1 MAREE
6 RAREADVGGA
16 KSVCRGWG
24 GRGFSAVAVDRVAV
38 SVLWRSLSRMRFAV
52 RSPSRD
58 QRTLYVTPASSRSL
72 TTTSRFHPDT
82 FKPDLGEARHNVRV
96 LNYLEIESRLD
107 RSGIGTST
115 DQQRAALARTD
126 VDVLTSP
133 WQGGTPPAAVRSAL
147 SGTEF
152 FRDYDVAH
160 CNLIGPGSLAV
171 ARHAK
176 RNDIPLVLHSHVT
189 SEDFAESFRGSNY
202 VAGPLRHYLRWFY
215 SQADL
220 VLCPSEY
227 TKRTLLDYPVDAPIR
242 PISNGVDADS
252 LQGYEQF
259 REETRA
265 EYDLDG
271 LVAFAV
277 GNVFERKGLTDFCT
291 LAERTDYEFVWF
303 GPYDSGPQASKT
315 VRYWL
320 RNHPDNVT
328 FTGWMDDKRAA
339 FGAGDVYLFPAKQEN
354 QGIAVLEAMA
364 CGKPCILRDIPVFRE
379 FYEHE
384 HDCLFCETREEF
396 AAALDRLAE
405 NPELRERLGANA
417 RQTAAEHSLDRVGE
431 RLVSAYEEVTTV

>member
-1 MAREE
+1 M
-6 RAREADVGGA
+6 
-16 KSVCRGWG
+16 
-24 GRGFSAVAVDRVAV
+24 
-38 SVLWRSLSRMRFAV
+38 
-52 RSPSRD
+52 
-58 QRTLYVTPASSRSL
+58 
-72 TTTSRFHPDT
+72 
-82 FKPDLGEARHNVRV
+82 RV

-126 VDVLTSP
+126 VEVLTSP
-133 WQGGTPPAAVRSAL
+133 WQGGSPPGALRSGLA
-147 SGTEF
+147 GDGV

-202 VAGPLRHYLRWFY
+202 LADPLRYYLRWFY

-242 PISNGVDADS
+242 PVSNGVDSDS

-259 REETRA
+259 RAETRD

-271 LVAFAV
+271 LVVFAV
-277 GNVFERKGLTDFCT
+277 GNVFERKGLTDFCE
-291 LAERTDYEFVWF
+291 LAAQTDYEFVWF
-303 GPYDSGPQASKT
+303 GPYDSGPQASQT

-339 FGAGDVYLFPAKQEN
+339 FGAGDVYLFPAKKEN

-384 HDCLFCETREEF
+384 YDCLFCETREEF
-396 AAALDRLAE
+396 VAALDRLVE
-405 NPELRERLGANA
+405 NPDLRERLGENA
-417 RQTAAEHSLDRVGE
+417 RETAAEHSLDRVGE